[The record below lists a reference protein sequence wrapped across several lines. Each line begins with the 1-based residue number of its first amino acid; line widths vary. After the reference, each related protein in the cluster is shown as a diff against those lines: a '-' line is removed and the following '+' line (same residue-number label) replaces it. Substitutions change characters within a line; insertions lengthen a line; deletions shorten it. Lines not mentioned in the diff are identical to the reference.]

1 MAKLSE
7 FGDADALENRY
18 VDKVIVYVEG
28 DGDQR
33 LFTNVVGPDVA
44 DRLEFKTPAE
54 STGGCGFVVA
64 RVKAERQSNEKIF
77 GLVDGETAASH
88 GGTDALLECRRLMF
102 ALPGE
107 PGLDGVFF
115 LSAHEVE
122 NLILLYGGIYELIPK
137 NVRLASQG
145 EFDGAQVR
153 ESVLKLTKR
162 FFVAALLKYASLH
175 VAAVGGPMITVKGGK
190 FVDNPPSTTALL
202 LELKARVKAEG
213 GDWEVYRD
221 EMRRII
227 KALRLQFRAEA
238 LSAEA
243 RADHFIRLTDGKNLL
258 LGLRKIYKQ
267 APHDAL
273 LADALTQP
281 PYSDRFRTEL
291 LELTQAA

>member
-1 MAKLSE
+1 MSRETATSVSSQMWSARMLPTDLSSRPPRNPRAA
-7 FGDADALENRY
+7 AD
-18 VDKVIVYVEG
+18 
-28 DGDQR
+28 
-33 LFTNVVGPDVA
+33 
-44 DRLEFKTPAE
+44 
-54 STGGCGFVVA
+54 SVVA

-122 NLILLYGGIYELIPK
+122 NLILLYGGIYELIPRMSGWRPRR
-137 NVRLASQG
+137 VRR
-145 EFDGAQVR
+145 GAGARKRAETHQAVLRRRPVEIREPPRRGRGRSHDHREGWKVR
-153 ESVLKLTKR
+153 RQS
-162 FFVAALLKYASLH
+162 A
-175 VAAVGGPMITVKGGK
+175 
-190 FVDNPPSTTALL
+190 STTALL

-227 KALRLQFRAEA
+227 KALSCSFAPRPCLPKRGPIISSGSRTARTCC
-238 LSAEA
+238 SACV
-243 RADHFIRLTDGKNLL
+243 RSINR
-258 LGLRKIYKQ
+258 R
-267 APHDAL
+267 PHDAL